1 MASRMLFLQP
11 VLLPTAGTN
20 ACYVETASR
29 VKTLPEGYN
38 SESELMCINTEW
50 GNFGAPCLPRLEED
64 LCAFASLHAIIADAP
79 AACTSRQE
87 MHAAACLQYG
97 N

>member
-1 MASRMLFLQP
+1 MLLLQP

-64 LCAFASLHAIIADAP
+64 LCALHLCTPSLL
-79 AACTSRQE
+79 
-87 MHAAACLQYG
+87 MLQRRARHVRTCMLPPLLQSG
-97 N
+97 R